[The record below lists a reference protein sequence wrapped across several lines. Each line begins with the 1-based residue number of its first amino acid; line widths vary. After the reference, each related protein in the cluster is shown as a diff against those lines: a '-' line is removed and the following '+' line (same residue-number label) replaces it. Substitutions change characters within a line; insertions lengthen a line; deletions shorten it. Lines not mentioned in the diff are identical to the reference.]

1 MLLLLTNIWL
11 AGNKMAFFL
20 LQAGRDRRGSSAT
33 EDFSTWGTT
42 YKMKWS
48 TLLVIVVI
56 GLIAGALARLLMPG
70 KDPMG
75 FIMTII
81 LGIAGSFVG
90 GFIASLIWKNETGTF
105 HPGGL
110 LLSVLGAIL
119 LLFLLRM
126 MRRN

>member
-11 AGNKMAFFL
+11 AGNKLFFFL
-20 LQAGRDRRGSSAT
+20 LQAGRDRRASSAT

-75 FIMTII
+75 IIMTII

-105 HPGGL
+105 RPGGL

-119 LLFLLRM
+119 LLFFLRM